1 MGSTMA
7 LLRPCL
13 CETTSAVSVDFL
25 RFFAWFDHWCIWDK
39 DACRSA
45 SPFPFLWA
53 DLSDNTLLM
62 VFNSAEPT
70 VALPCMAGL
79 VSLSFGRLKFR
90 AWWTVAWVS
99 WRWGFSTPQ
108 PVSLEHKPSMTFCS
122 HFSGYILGANRV
134 TCFLVFDICMPQ
146 VNRHNRWRCAS
157 TTLWDCV

>member
-13 CETTSAVSVDFL
+13 CETTSAFSVGFL
-25 RFFAWFDHWCIWDK
+25 RFFAWFDHWCIWDN

-53 DLSDNTLLM
+53 DLFDNTLLM

-90 AWWTVAWVS
+90 D
-99 WRWGFSTPQ
+99 
-108 PVSLEHKPSMTFCS
+108 SLGHGESLLESVDC
-122 HFSGYILGANRV
+122 GASAH
-134 TCFLVFDICMPQ
+134 LSQ
-146 VNRHNRWRCAS
+146 
-157 TTLWDCV
+157 